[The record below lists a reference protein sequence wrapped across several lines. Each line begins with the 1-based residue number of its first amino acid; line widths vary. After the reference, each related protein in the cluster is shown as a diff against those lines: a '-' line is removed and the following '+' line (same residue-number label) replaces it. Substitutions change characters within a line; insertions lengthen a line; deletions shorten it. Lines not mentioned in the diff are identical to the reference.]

1 MYCHTDGL
9 YSDPKPK
16 GLGFM
21 RNNDDT
27 MIFEINCNKKLIEDE
42 SDEGLDI
49 EIKEVINSENS

>member
-21 RNNDDT
+21 RNNDDK
-27 MIFEINCNKKLIEDE
+27 MIFEINCNKKLVEDE
-42 SDEGLDI
+42 L
-49 EIKEVINSENS
+49 